1 MKPKS
6 LLVAV
11 LMAATL
17 AIGVGL
23 LWIGTRPK
31 SPGQALERAEAREV
45 RLLEKIDAAKED
57 TADDDDGAGVEAIVE
72 LETRIDDLWL
82 DLIEDW
88 PESAE
93 AAEARRRLLAHAVRR
108 EGDPAARVKLI
119 DGFLDE
125 NPEHADRPDLLW
137 QKAQIQRDELND
149 PLAAVE
155 TFRLIETE
163 FPEHEIAPRAAL
175 ALARIY
181 ESIRE
186 FGAAEGEYARLAQ
199 EYPASPEAT
208 EAEMHRAAL
217 LEDKLDRKREA
228 AQVYQ
233 KVAKA
238 NPGSATGKMATR
250 RRDKLLGEFKQSEQD
265 KYYSDTYGLREQNP
279 FDITREE
286 LNSPSMR
293 RLRNQGLDAI
303 HYRVHLRMEP
313 ETARIDA
320 DVVLTAELVRDLD
333 KPLLL
338 ALNPA
343 LEIQSVTVDGAEG
356 DVSFE
361 RGGPFVE
368 IILPDELSTAG
379 SRFDLRFRYGGTV
392 GLWRGDS
399 LTTAGASLRTD
410 TKWYPQ
416 TVFGDFFTQQVTLD
430 YPEAYSGIAQGI
442 AIKKMEEAF
451 AAEDLREGW
460 HRNAWSQATPSQ
472 WMTIALGRYESLRFE
487 GPGGLPME
495 VHLAAEHKDDA
506 EAYADVMRSAV
517 EEFETI
523 FGPFPYERLAVVE
536 VPDFP
541 GGYGAPS
548 LVLIGSIAFTRP
560 GVPAKFLAHEIAHQW
575 WGDLVSIDLT
585 PDSIPWLTEAF
596 ATYADAIYTE
606 RTDGPDAFLTQ
617 IRAMGNF
624 YRENIVLLRD
634 HPITETLFANPMYR
648 SLMYEK
654 GALVLH
660 SLRREMGDD
669 PFFALL
675 RGFLEKHAGAAV
687 TVSEFAELASEIH
700 GRDLAWF
707 FEQSLNRT
715 GYARPRIEAA
725 TIESDG
731 AGYRIE
737 LDLTQPDPP
746 YRLTIDVEIETA
758 DGATYIREAVIGG
771 PETHLTLA
779 VPAEPAR
786 LRIDPDSWHLLD
798 RRSEMLEYDFASP

>member
-23 LWIGTRPK
+23 LWIGLRAKTPEL
-31 SPGQALERAEAREV
+31 ALERAEAREV
-45 RLLEKIDAAKED
+45 RLLEKIDDAEKD
-57 TADDDDGAGVEAIVE
+57 TADGAGVEAIAE

-82 DLIEDW
+82 DLIADW
-88 PESAE
+88 PESPE
-93 AAEARRRLLAHAVRR
+93 ATEARRRLLANALRR
-108 EGDPAARVKLI
+108 EGDPATRVELI
-119 DGFLDE
+119 DAFLDE
-125 NPEHADRPDLLW
+125 NSEHADRPDLLW
-137 QKAQIQRDELND
+137 QKAQIQRDELAD
-149 PLAAVE
+149 PLAAIE
-155 TFRLIETE
+155 TFRLIEAE
-163 FPEHEIAPRAAL
+163 YPEDEIAPRAAL

-186 FGAAEGEYARLAQ
+186 FGAAQGEYARLAQ
-199 EYPASPEAT
+199 TYPKSPEAT

-238 NPGSATGKMATR
+238 NPGSATGQMAMR
-250 RRDKLLGEFKQSEQD
+250 RRDKLLGELKQSEQD
-265 KYYSDTYGLREQNP
+265 KYYSDTYRLREQNP

-293 RLRNQGLDAI
+293 RLRAQGLDAI

-313 ETARIDA
+313 ETARIDV
-320 DVVLTAELVRDLD
+320 DVVLAAELVRDLD

-343 LEIQSVTVDGAEG
+343 LEVQSVTVDDAEG
-356 DVSFE
+356 DLSFE
-361 RGGPFVE
+361 RSGPFIE

-379 SRFDLRFRYGGTV
+379 SRFDLHFRYGGTV

-410 TKWYPQ
+410 VKWYPQ

-430 YPEAYSGIAQGI
+430 CPEAYSGIAQGV

-472 WMTIALGRYESLRFE
+472 WMTIALGRYESLLFR
-487 GPGGLPME
+487 GSGGLQMQ
-495 VHLAAEHKDDA
+495 VLLAAEHKDDA
-506 EAYADVMRSAV
+506 QAYADVMRSAV
-517 EEFETI
+517 EEYEAI
-523 FGPFPYERLAVVE
+523 FGPFPYKRLTVVE

-575 WGDLVSIDLT
+575 WGDLISIDLT
-585 PDSIPWLTEAF
+585 EDSIPWLTEAF
-596 ATYADAIYTE
+596 ATYSDAIYTE
-606 RTDGPDAFLTQ
+606 RTAGKDAFLTQ

-634 HPITETLFANPMYR
+634 RPIAETLFSNPMYR

-669 PFFALL
+669 AFFALL
-675 RGFLEKHAGAAV
+675 RGFLEKHAGTAV
-687 TVSEFAELASEIH
+687 TVSDFAALASEIH

-707 FEQSLNRT
+707 FEQSLVRT
-715 GYARPRIEAA
+715 GYARPKIEDA
-725 TIESDG
+725 TIESEG
-731 AGYRIE
+731 AGYGIE
-737 LDLTQPDPP
+737 LNLTQPDPP
-746 YRLTIDVEIETA
+746 YRLTVDIEIETTN
-758 DGATYIREAVIGG
+758 GKKYTREAVIDG
-771 PETHLTLA
+771 PQTRLILA
-779 VPAEPAR
+779 VPSAPAR

-798 RRSEMLEYDFASP
+798 SRPEMLEYDFASP

>member
-6 LLVAV
+6 LLLAVA
-11 LMAATL
+11 MAATL

-23 LWIGTRPK
+23 LWIGTRPR
-31 SPGQALERAEAREV
+31 SPEQALEKAETREV
-45 RLLEKIDAAKED
+45 RLLEQIDATED
-57 TADDDDGAGVEAIVE
+57 GPAGNAADEAIAE
-72 LETRIDDLWL
+72 LETRIDGLWL

-88 PESAE
+88 PESSE
-93 AAEARRRLLAHAVRR
+93 AIEARRRLLAHALRR
-108 EGDPAARVKLI
+108 EGDPAARVELI
-119 DGFLDE
+119 DGFLTE
-125 NPEHADRPDLLW
+125 IPEHADRPDLLW
-137 QKAQIQRDELND
+137 QKAEIQRDELAD

-155 TFRLIETE
+155 TFRLIEAE
-163 FPEHEIAPRAAL
+163 YPEDEIAPRAAL

-181 ESIRE
+181 ESIHE
-186 FGAAEGEYARLAQ
+186 FDAAEGEYARLAQ
-199 EYPASPEAT
+199 AYPTSPEAT

-238 NPGSATGKMATR
+238 NPGSATGQMAER
-250 RRDKLLGEFKQSEQD
+250 RRDKLLGEIKQSEQD
-265 KYYSDTYGLREQNP
+265 KYYSDTYGLAEQNP

-293 RLRNQGLDAI
+293 RLRAQGLDAI
-303 HYRVHLRMEP
+303 HYRVHVRMEP
-313 ETARIDA
+313 ETARIDVDA
-320 DVVLTAELVRDLD
+320 VLAAELVRDLD

-343 LEIQSVTVDGAEG
+343 LDIQNIALDHAER

-379 SRFDLRFRYGGTV
+379 SQFDLHFRYGGTV

-410 TKWYPQ
+410 VKWYPQ

-430 YPEAYSGIAQGI
+430 CPEPYSGIAQGI
-442 AIKKMEEAF
+442 AIKKLEEAF

-460 HRNAWSQATPSQ
+460 HRAAWRQATPSQ
-472 WMTIALGRYESLRFE
+472 WMTVALGRYESLRFE
-487 GPGGLPME
+487 GPGGVPME
-495 VHLAAEHKDDA
+495 VHLAADHEGDA

-517 EEFETI
+517 EEYEPI
-523 FGPFPYERLAVVE
+523 FGTFPYERLAVVE

-575 WGDLVSIDLT
+575 WGDLISIDLT
-585 PDSIPWLTEAF
+585 EDSIPWLTEAF

-634 HPITETLFANPMYR
+634 RPIAETLFTNPMYR

-669 PFFALL
+669 AFFALL
-675 RGFLEKHAGAAV
+675 GRFLEKHAGAAV
-687 TVSEFAELASEIH
+687 TVSDFAALASEIH

-707 FEQSLNRT
+707 FEQSLDRT
-715 GYARPRIEAA
+715 GYARPKIEAA

-731 AGYRIE
+731 AGYRIA

-746 YRLTIDVEIETA
+746 YRMTVDIDIETLGGSKYA
-758 DGATYIREAVIGG
+758 REAVIDG
-771 PETHLTLA
+771 PETRLILA
-779 VPAEPAR
+779 VPSAPAR

-798 RRSEMLEYDFASP
+798 SRPEMLEYDFASP